1 VLDACPKQ
9 IGMIMML
16 RSMSP
21 DVIVTDEI
29 GNKGDKDALIQVLNA
44 GVKVI
49 STAHG
54 YNISEL
60 KSRKEVLSLIEEKMF
75 EGILF

>member
-1 VLDACPKQ
+1 VPQTNWHDNDAQ
-9 IGMIMML
+9 IHVA
-16 RSMSP
+16 

>member
-1 VLDACPKQ
+1 
-9 IGMIMML
+9 MIMML

-60 KSRKEVLSLIEEKMF
+60 KSRKEVLSLIEERCLK
-75 EGILF
+75 GILF